1 MIFAFST
8 SSPIVSVAIF
18 DLEGKLLFSGER
30 ESRQE
35 ASNACLDLL
44 GGSGFDVLLGTL
56 FLADL
61 GPGSFTGTRVGVTM
75 AKTMAW
81 SAGGVCGGAPA
92 FDLIST
98 DQTVVFPSKRGEWF
112 VRPPGGDVSRS
123 ESLPEGDFVGF
134 GPSIEPHAYPS
145 AARFGL
151 LLHRVN
157 RIAPE
162 ALLPLYLID
171 PSISQPKQPLNRVGG
186 SN

>member
-18 DLEGKLLFSGER
+18 DLEGKLIFSGER

-35 ASNACLDLL
+35 ASNACLELL
-44 GGSGFDVLLGTL
+44 ASSGVDVLLGTL

-61 GPGSFTGTRVGVTM
+61 GPGSFTGTRVGVTL

-81 SAGGVCGGAPA
+81 AAGAVCGGAPA

-98 DQTVVFPSKRGEWF
+98 DQTVVFPSKRDEWF
-112 VRPPGGDVSRS
+112 VRPPGGNVFRS
-123 ESLPEGDFVGF
+123 EFLPEGDFVGF
-134 GPSIEPHAYPS
+134 GPSIETLVYPS
-145 AARFGL
+145 AERFESL
-151 LLHRVN
+151 LSQVD

-162 ALLPLYLID
+162 ALVPLYLID
-171 PSISQPKQPLNRVGG
+171 PSISQPKQPLSRIGG
-186 SN
+186 SL